1 MTQAW
6 RFAKKKRERKQFVV
20 KCGFVQP
27 ILLSLYFVEERKNVW
42 IVTLFAQFIHSY
54 MRNVDRCMW
63 YIHKCIA
70 LNAAYETFFSCVV
83 LSALLHLPPPLAPP
97 RLSCLSNEIPF
108 YPPFIWTHIVSA
120 TKFRSMVCCAVH
132 EHVACENALK
142 NGIHVCSVKFALN
155 SA

>member
-1 MTQAW
+1 MEACQ
-6 RFAKKKRERKQFVV
+6 KKRERKQFVV

-83 LSALLHLPPPLAPP
+83 LSALLHLPPSPLLGWAVFRMKFHFIPHSYERISSAAPSSDRWYAVLCMNMWLVKMP
-97 RLSCLSNEIPF
+97 L
-108 YPPFIWTHIVSA
+108 
-120 TKFRSMVCCAVH
+120 KMVFM
-132 EHVACENALK
+132 
-142 NGIHVCSVKFALN
+142 SVLLN
-155 SA
+155 SL